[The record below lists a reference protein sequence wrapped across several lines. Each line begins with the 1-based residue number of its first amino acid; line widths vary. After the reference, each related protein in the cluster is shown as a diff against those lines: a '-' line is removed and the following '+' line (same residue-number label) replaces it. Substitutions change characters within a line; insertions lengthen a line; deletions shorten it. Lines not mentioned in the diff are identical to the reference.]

1 MFNEIRIENFKC
13 FSSMQKIPLK
23 PITLLYG
30 PNSSGKSSILQSL
43 LLFKQTLE
51 ASGSEEIVL
60 LPKGDLVDLGGYSE
74 FVNGHDD
81 NKEVTIGFSF
91 KHLWRID
98 EGYGY
103 SYYDDKSDSI
113 SLEFT
118 FNAVPGFETRQKE
131 ILVKSIK
138 VFDRPNSEPVAV
150 FKNVWLFPKLRRAI
164 MKKMDEAK
172 RDKDD
177 PAIVQKWVSDLR
189 RSVMVLESIGFEPNG
204 WTNEAWSIYQKDY
217 GSQKKYKNDERF
229 RRFRELGMKFWIGS
243 GCITRPIRL
252 DGPDGTEF
260 GLSIDEAMRKEIF
273 SKDDEEFFW
282 QLNSDRQPGL
292 IEEINK
298 LKTRLKS
305 DDLKEEE
312 REKIKKA
319 VRVLKKVDKSLFNN
333 SFEEFS
339 NIKEYLV
346 NNLIYLAKGMPKD
359 FLEGTQKSWLL
370 QDISEL
376 KVLTGLEAIYGEY
389 IDMIPN
395 YLIIWAADWL
405 LSEYIKKIQY
415 IGPLREFPERVYSYS
430 GNVVSTVGKS
440 GKFTPDILFAR
451 PEIKE
456 KVNHWLDKFDTGYEL
471 DVKRLMGDL
480 FAILLRDKET
490 KCEVSPKD
498 VGFGISQLLP
508 IIVQGVT
515 SRNNI
520 ICIEQ
525 PEIHVHPRLQAE
537 LGSFFVECADK
548 YPLPPYG
555 KDFPPTPEPGN
566 QFIIE
571 THSENLVLRLQK
583 LIRKGELKKE
593 HVAVVYFDKTPNGT
607 VAKELRLND
616 KGEFID
622 PWPHGFF
629 EESFDEMF
637 GE

>member
-13 FSSMQKIPLK
+13 FSGMQKIPLK

-51 ASGSEEIVL
+51 ASGNEEIVL

-74 FVNGHDD
+74 FVNGHDAK
-81 NKEVTIGFSF
+81 KEITIGFSF
-91 KHLWRID
+91 KHLWGIV
-98 EGYGY
+98 ENNYPY
-103 SYYDDKSDSI
+103 TYYDVATDSI

-118 FNAVPGFETRQKE
+118 FIAVPGFETSQKE
-131 ILVKSIK
+131 ILVKSIR

-150 FKNVWLFPKLRRAI
+150 YKNVWFCPKLRRAI
-164 MKKMDEAK
+164 MRKVEKAK

-189 RSVMVLESIGFEPNG
+189 RSVMVLESIGFEPHG
-204 WTNEAWSIYQKDY
+204 WTNEAWSMYQEDY
-217 GSQKKYKNDERF
+217 GSRKKYINDERF
-229 RRFRELGMKFWIGS
+229 RRFRELGMKFVVGS
-243 GCITRPIRL
+243 GLAIRPIL
-252 DGPDGTEF
+252 DGPDGKEVR
-260 GLSIDEAMRKEIF
+260 LSVDGAMRKGDF
-273 SKDDEEFFW
+273 SKDDEEFFRK
-282 QLNSDRQPGL
+282 LACDRQPGL
-292 IEEINK
+292 VEEINK

-305 DDLKEEE
+305 EDLKEVE
-312 REKIKKA
+312 RKKIKQA
-319 VRVLKKVDKSLFNN
+319 VGVLKKVDKSLFNN

-339 NIKEYLV
+339 NIKEYCD
-346 NNLIYLAKGMPKD
+346 NSLIFLSKGMPKNLLND
-359 FLEGTQKSWLL
+359 GTKTSWLL
-370 QDISEL
+370 QEISEL
-376 KVLTGLEAIYGEY
+376 EELTGLEDLYWEY
-389 IDMIPN
+389 TDMIPN
-395 YLIIWAADWL
+395 YLIIWAADWV

-471 DVKRLMGDL
+471 DVKPLMGDL
-480 FAILLRDKET
+480 FALLLRDKET

-515 SRNNI
+515 SQNNI

-537 LGSFFVECADK
+537 LGSFFAECADK

-555 KDFPPTPEPGN
+555 NDFPPEPGN